1 MSFSTETYFTKKD
14 VAALL
19 ALVVQPNTRKVFP
32 AKIAEV
38 GNGFNWNGNLQTI
51 NKFKILN

>member
-51 NKFKILN
+51 NNFKI

>member
-1 MSFSTETYFTKKD
+1 MSSFTETYFTKKD

-19 ALVVQPNTRKVFP
+19 ALVVQPNPRKVFP

-38 GNGFNWNGNLQTI
+38 RNGFNWNGNSITI